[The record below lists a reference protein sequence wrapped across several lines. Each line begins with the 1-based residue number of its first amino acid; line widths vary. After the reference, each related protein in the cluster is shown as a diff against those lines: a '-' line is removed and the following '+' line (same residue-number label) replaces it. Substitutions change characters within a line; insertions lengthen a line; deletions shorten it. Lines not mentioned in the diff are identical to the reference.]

1 MAGIPKKPEEIF
13 EPLCADFEA
22 LFGDDLLS
30 VILYGSCARGEYMP
44 GKSDIN
50 FLLLL
55 SEHGITQPGKAL
67 KTIEKWRRRSVATPL
82 LLTRSYIETSLDA
95 FPIEFLNIQAAYRV
109 LRGED
114 PLKHLAFAPRMLRL
128 QCERELKGKL
138 LHLREQFLETA
149 GSARRIKELIARSL
163 PTFSAIF
170 QAVVVLH
177 GKPVQPG
184 STALLNTM
192 QQVLGLDAALFADLY
207 AVREGRMRL
216 NTNEAIALMERYI
229 KEVRRL
235 ALAVDSLDQVTAS

>member
-1 MAGIPKKPEEIF
+1 MAGIPKKPGDIF

-22 LFGDDLLS
+22 LYGDDLLS
-30 VILYGSCARGEYMP
+30 VILYGSCARGEYVP

-50 FLLLL
+50 FMLLL
-55 SEHGITQPGKAL
+55 SENGITQLGKAL
-67 KTIEKWRRRSVATPL
+67 KTVEKWRRSAVATPL

-95 FPIEFLNIQAAYRV
+95 FPIEFLNIQVAYRV

-114 PLKHLAFAPRMLRL
+114 PLKNLVFDRRLLRL

-138 LHLREQFLETA
+138 LHLRERFLETA
-149 GSARRIKELIARSL
+149 GSVRRINELIARSL

-184 STALLNTM
+184 RDALLRTM
-192 QQVLGLDAALFADLY
+192 QQVLGLDQALFADLY
-207 AVREGRMRL
+207 AVREGRLRL
-216 NTNEAIALMERYI
+216 NTAGATALMERYI
-229 KEVRRL
+229 TEIQRL
-235 ALAVDSLDQVTAS
+235 ALAVDSFEQCPAS